1 MQKSSNLAA
10 DAEGSRIRISA
21 NYNLP
26 IGNGR
31 NLIKI
36 LRLSFHV
43 NF

>member
-10 DAEGSRIRISA
+10 DANGRIRISA

-31 NLIKI
+31 HLKKKI
-36 LRLSFHV
+36 LKIC
-43 NF
+43 